1 MRRCKNHTSDVILSC
16 VVASYTCVRNDIVD
30 QGFEDGS
37 SSGSLRP
44 LFLHIECVAERKRCF
59 VNSFREFPCVEKKL
73 HVRSGNE
80 HVALLAIFPKCD
92 KMSSYSLP
100 QLSHRVACSKVSSEP
115 RDIARVKTFARSKL
129 PTTSFFTCRVRDL
142 SMRLRWPVSAGQL
155 GTRAL
160 FSLVD
165 KHVVRPRALV

>member
-1 MRRCKNHTSDVILSC
+1 MGLLRAPSGRSSCTSNALQNASGVSSTLSESFL
-16 VVASYTCVRNDIVD
+16 AS
-30 QGFEDGS
+30 
-37 SSGSLRP
+37 
-44 LFLHIECVAERKRCF
+44 KRSCM
-59 VNSFREFPCVEKKL
+59 SA
-73 HVRSGNE
+73 SGNE

-129 PTTSFFTCRVRDL
+129 PTTSFFTCRGRDL

-155 GTRAL
+155 GTLAL
-160 FSLVD
+160 FIFVD